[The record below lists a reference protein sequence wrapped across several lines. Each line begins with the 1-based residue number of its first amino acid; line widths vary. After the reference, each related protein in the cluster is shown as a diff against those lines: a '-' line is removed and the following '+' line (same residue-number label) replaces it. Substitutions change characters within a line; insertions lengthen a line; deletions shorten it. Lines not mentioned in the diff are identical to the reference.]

1 MDAGQPLS
9 ESGVAPKP
17 SGTPFLM
24 DTEER
29 LKFEML
35 IADLSARFLD
45 APADQIDTEIRDAQ
59 RRVVDALSLDRS
71 SLWKADERQPGAF
84 RLTSLY
90 EADRPVI
97 KRAPSEMVSSQDWML
112 EDQSEKTPIP
122 LGMDARVFFPWIC
135 EQTALGRTVALA
147 SLDDLPAE
155 AARDREI
162 YRLLDT
168 KSTLTVPLRMG
179 GGVIG
184 VVTFATIRA
193 ERAWPE
199 PPIERFQTIARLFA
213 EVLARSSA
221 DRELRASEARL
232 SLAAESAGARF
243 WELDMRT
250 GRLWV
255 TNAARQLYEIA
266 PEEDLTFA
274 RYLELV
280 HPEDR
285 ERVRG
290 QVENRVQVGEDLR
303 LEYRVLRPD
312 GRVEWV
318 AA

>member
-9 ESGVAPKP
+9 ESGVAPRIP
-17 SGTPFLM
+17 GTPLLA
-24 DTEER
+24 TPEER
-29 LKFEML
+29 LRFEML
-35 IADLSARFLD
+35 IADLSARFVNV
-45 APADQIDTEIRDAQ
+45 PADQVNTELRDAQ
-59 RRVVDALSLDRS
+59 RRVVNALDLDRS
-71 SLWKADERQPGAF
+71 SLWKVDERQPGAF
-84 RLTSLY
+84 RLASVY
-90 EADRPVI
+90 EAGRQI
-97 KRAPSEMVSSQDWML
+97 IERASAELVLSQDWML
-112 EDQSEKTPIP
+112 EDQREKTPIP

-232 SLAAESAGARF
+232 SLAAESAGAWF

-255 TNAARQLYEIA
+255 TNAARQLHEIG
-266 PEEDLTFA
+266 PEGDLTFA
-274 RYLELV
+274 RFLELV

-285 ERVRG
+285 EQVREKMERRAHAG
-290 QVENRVQVGEDLR
+290 ADIRF
-303 LEYRVLRPD
+303 EYR
-312 GRVEWV
+312 
-318 AA
+318 